1 MPTDRKVAQVHELE
15 ERLRRAVITIG
26 IDYRGLTVAQLRQ
39 LRTTLRATE
48 PSMELRVVKNT
59 LAQRAAE
66 RVAQGGL
73 SALLQETT
81 ALLFGYEEIANP
93 VKAMGQYA
101 RDTRTELLIYGGY
114 LDGAVLTPAEV
125 SELASLP
132 SRPQLL
138 AKIAGGLTSPIAG
151 LASVLTG
158 VLRELAAVIDAR
170 AAQLEAGG
178 GAPAVP
184 QD

>member
-1 MPTDRKVAQVHELE
+1 M
-15 ERLRRAVITIG
+15 
-26 IDYRGLTVAQLRQ
+26 
-39 LRTTLRATE
+39 
-48 PSMELRVVKNT
+48 
-59 LAQRAAE
+59 
-66 RVAQGGL
+66 
-73 SALLQETT
+73 
-81 ALLFGYEEIANP
+81 
-93 VKAMGQYA
+93 
-101 RDTRTELLIYGGY
+101 
-114 LDGAVLTPAEV
+114 LTPAEV